1 MQLSPTPLL
10 SSIVKHYLIID
21 GGEAVNL
28 NYRLFSDG
36 NPGIVF
42 HFKDPLYRHDKNNL
56 LHLQPRCFVYGQITN
71 YNSITSHGKLGMLVV
86 VLQPYALFTLLH
98 IAACE
103 LNNNIISLA
112 DIFGGEAE
120 YLEEQILNVPHITN
134 AISIIEKFLIA
145 RLTTIKNSDAVM
157 QMALSTIYKNKGML
171 TVESLLKSIPVTE
184 RQLERKFSEHI
195 GTSPKRFADI
205 IKFQHFLKQL
215 QKHPSG
221 KTITE
226 LSYACG
232 YYDQAHLNNYF
243 KKNTGVTPLQYKANN
258 HLLAINFMP
267 VN

>member
-1 MQLSPTPLL
+1 M
-10 SSIVKHYLIID
+10 
-21 GGEAVNL
+21 
-28 NYRLFSDG
+28 
-36 NPGIVF
+36 
-42 HFKDPLYRHDKNNL
+42 
-56 LHLQPRCFVYGQITN
+56 
-71 YNSITSHGKLGMLVV
+71 
-86 VLQPYALFTLLH
+86 
-98 IAACE
+98 
-103 LNNNIISLA
+103 ISLA
-112 DIFGGEAE
+112 DIFGREAE
-120 YLEEQILNVPHITN
+120 YLEEQILDAPHITN
-134 AISIIEKFLIA
+134 AIAIIENFLIA
-145 RLTTIKNSDAVM
+145 RLTTIKNPDAVM

-171 TVESLLKSIPVTE
+171 TVESLLKNIPVTE

-215 QKHPSG
+215 QKYPSG

-243 KKNTGVTPLQYKANN
+243 KKNTSVTPLQYKANN